1 MDITLKIV
9 QHEGDCLSVSY
20 DDLRPK
26 QKRVVRYEGGPLLVL
41 AGPGT
46 GKTEVLAHRIAYLIT
61 QKKVP
66 PDEILAITFT
76 KKATDEMLERLKE
89 FGSLKDVQPH
99 VSTLHAVSLNLLTD
113 TMPGLFEF
121 IADEDET
128 LMLMKDAA
136 DDLDIK
142 ISHKELKK
150 VANRIAL
157 LKANDKFPDEADKID
172 TIVRDLYKRYEQLLV
187 FNRAIDLDGLVI
199 RAVRSISSEYAPQIR
214 HLLVDEFQDIN
225 RVEYKLIQILSRRAN
240 SLFVVGDDD
249 QSIYG
254 WRGADPTIIW
264 DFENT
269 FKGAKTETL
278 EESVRCPGHFL
289 KGALG
294 VVSKCSNY
302 KPKPIQPAGN
312 EGNLI
317 NVLRSS
323 SEVREARWI
332 AEWIA
337 KNTSSGYV
345 EPQKIAILCPQL
357 KLSEYVV
364 KELRHKR
371 VKVTFWRSGGIFASK
386 AVRDILA
393 YIRIFINRDDNL
405 ALRRCLESSTGWG
418 IGAVGIRELRRAAE
432 KYGHSLWEVLNN
444 PRYPKL
450 NRWRPRFKKFA
461 QAIDELHQKTAKL
474 QLEQAV
480 HLIAKEVGATGGEI
494 RKLGEFARSLP
505 VDISLLDFLK
515 EVNKNRGLDLEWG
528 GPAPD
533 EKENAVAVM
542 SMHAAKGLTYDVIFV
557 VGMDEDIFPNPT
569 LDMDEQRRLCYVAMT
584 RARKELFLCHSRRRV
599 GPPARGQF
607 KFCDP
612 SRFISDI
619 PNEHKKVVPNPY

>member
-1 MDITLKIV
+1 LP
-9 QHEGDCLSVSY
+9 VSY
-20 DDLRPK
+20 DDLKPK
-26 QKRVVRYEGGPLLVL
+26 QKQAVRYEGGPLLVL

-46 GKTEVLAHRIAYLIT
+46 GKTEVLIHRVAYLIT
-61 QKKVP
+61 QKKVH

-76 KKATDEMLERLKE
+76 KKAANEMLERLKE
-89 FGSLKDVQPH
+89 FGGLKDAQPH
-99 VSTLHAVSLNLLTD
+99 VSTLHTESLNLLTD
-113 TMPGLFEF
+113 TMPESFEF
-121 IADEDET
+121 IADDDET

-136 DDLDIK
+136 DDLNLE
-142 ISHKELKK
+142 ISHKELKRIE
-150 VANRIAL
+150 NRVAL
-157 LKANDKFPDEADKID
+157 LKANDKFPSEVDEDKID
-172 TIVRDLYKRYEQLLV
+172 TVVRELYKRYEQLLV
-187 FNRAIDLDGLVI
+187 FNKAIDLDGLVI
-199 RAVRSISSEYAPQIR
+199 RAVRSISSEYVLHIR
-214 HLLVDEFQDIN
+214 QLLVDEFQDIN
-225 RVEYKLIQILSRRAN
+225 RVEYRLIQILSRD
-240 SLFVVGDDD
+240 SDGLFVVGDDD

-254 WRGADPTIIW
+254 WRGADPAIIW
-264 DFENT
+264 DFESA
-269 FKGAKTETL
+269 FKGAKVETL
-278 EESVRCPGHFL
+278 EESIRCPGHFL

-302 KPKPIQPAGN
+302 KPKPIRPAGD
-312 EGNLI
+312 EGHLI
-317 NVLRSS
+317 NILRSS

-337 KNTSSGYV
+337 QNTSSGYV

-364 KELRHKR
+364 EELRHKR

-393 YIRIFINRDDNL
+393 YIRVFINRDDNL

-418 IGAVGIRELRRAAE
+418 IGAIGIGGLRRAAE

-444 PRYPKL
+444 PRYPEL
-450 NRWRPRFKKFA
+450 YTWRHRFKKFA
-461 QAIDELHQKTAKL
+461 QMIDELHQKTVKL
-474 QLEQAV
+474 QLEQVV
-480 HLIAKEVGATGGEI
+480 HLIAKEVGDASGEI
-494 RKLGEFARSLP
+494 RKLGDFARSFP
-505 VDISLLDFLK
+505 ADISLSDFLK

-533 EKENAVAVM
+533 EKENAIAVM

-557 VGMDEDIFPNPT
+557 VGADEDIFPNPT

-584 RARKELFLCHSRRRV
+584 RARKELFLCHSRRRT

-607 KFCDP
+607 KFCKP

-619 PNEHKKVVPNPY
+619 SNEHKKSIPNLY